1 MASGVPCWDPGSA
14 VPTLIRL
21 MLVVGALAAVAFGVM
36 TAMVTYMKPQP
47 HAISQTI
54 AIPQGG
60 VHR

>member
-1 MASGVPCWDPGSA
+1 M
-14 VPTLIRL
+14 PTLIRL